1 MNPTEFAY
9 LHLGEFKQKGNEI
22 VPKYCPY
29 CHGGERNDK
38 ESFALNT
45 ENLTFN
51 CKRSSC
57 DKSGTFHQLCKDFGE
72 EADRENF
79 ELVHRPKK
87 VYKPP
92 ESTVSPATKK
102 VEDYLRLRGF
112 SKATW
117 ERRNVG
123 EVGGNIAFP
132 YFENGELVLMK
143 FRKPEK
149 YKGNGRKAWREEGGK
164 PVLWGMD
171 LCDTSKPLCICEGEY
186 DAVALDEAGV
196 ENVVSVP
203 SGASDLTWIETCW
216 EWLEQFNKI
225 ILWGDNDDA
234 GKEMVRKVILRLGE
248 WRCAVVKSPH
258 KDANVSLVR
267 EGKEATKRYVDQAQ
281 PVPINGLLELADVK
295 PVDNSKIERVKTNI
309 KMLDVSIGGL
319 LFGELSVW
327 TGRNGEG
334 KSTLLS
340 QLLLETVDQGYGV
353 CAYSGELRADRF
365 QYWANLQAAGKE
377 NIQTYFD
384 DVRQADIPYLTKD
397 TNKSIREWYRSKF
410 FLYDNTTHPEENG
423 ILKIF
428 TYAAKRYDCKVF
440 LVDNLMTSRFDA
452 ASDNDF
458 YRAQSRFVGELVHFA
473 KAYNV
478 HVHLVAHPRKTKEA
492 LTKEDVQGSGDITN
506 RADNV
511 FAVARTS
518 ERTDTDADTVISVLK
533 NRSDGV
539 QGKDVGLMFDKT
551 SKRFWQQS
559 DPTAQFKKYGW
570 QKVKQIEIPEE
581 QYPWD

>member
-1 MNPTEFAY
+1 
-9 LHLGEFKQKGNEI
+9 
-22 VPKYCPY
+22 
-29 CHGGERNDK
+29 
-38 ESFALNT
+38 
-45 ENLTFN
+45 
-51 CKRSSC
+51 
-57 DKSGTFHQLCKDFGE
+57 
-72 EADRENF
+72 
-79 ELVHRPKK
+79 
-87 VYKPP
+87 
-92 ESTVSPATKK
+92 
-102 VEDYLRLRGF
+102 
-112 SKATW
+112 
-117 ERRNVG
+117 
-123 EVGGNIAFP
+123 
-132 YFENGELVLMK
+132 
-143 FRKPEK
+143 
-149 YKGNGRKAWREEGGK
+149 
-164 PVLWGMD
+164 
-171 LCDTSKPLCICEGEY
+171 
-186 DAVALDEAGV
+186 
-196 ENVVSVP
+196 
-203 SGASDLTWIETCW
+203 
-216 EWLEQFNKI
+216 
-225 ILWGDNDDA
+225 
-234 GKEMVRKVILRLGE
+234 
-248 WRCAVVKSPH
+248 
-258 KDANVSLVR
+258 
-267 EGKEATKRYVDQAQ
+267 
-281 PVPINGLLELADVK
+281 
-295 PVDNSKIERVKTNI
+295 
-309 KMLDVSIGGL
+309 
-319 LFGELSVW
+319 
-327 TGRNGEG
+327 
-334 KSTLLS
+334 
-340 QLLLETVDQGYGV
+340 LETVDQGYGV

-365 QYWANLQAAGKE
+365 QYWVNLQAAGKE